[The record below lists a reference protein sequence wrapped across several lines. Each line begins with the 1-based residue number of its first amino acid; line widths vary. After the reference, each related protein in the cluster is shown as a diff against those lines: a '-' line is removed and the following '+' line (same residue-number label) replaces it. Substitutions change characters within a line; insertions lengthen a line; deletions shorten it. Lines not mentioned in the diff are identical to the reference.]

1 MTSAKQ
7 HIVSIMALC
16 AAFTFTEVGID
27 HVRAEESSGPAMVW
41 FDKDY
46 PYRVVDQALP
56 DALREF
62 GHNLDIAVEVSAS
75 IKGRV
80 RRYDHE
86 GSSGDF
92 LKYLASEHHL
102 QWVFDR
108 ERLYISSADEQI
120 DRHWSAGAGAVETVE
135 TALDS
140 AGIHDPRFPIG
151 FDAGQ
156 AAISL
161 SAPPRYMAL
170 AAPVIDRVLTP
181 KATRTVN
188 VIHGRTRGGGT

>member
-1 MTSAKQ
+1 MIFSKQ
-7 HIVSIMALC
+7 HLASVMALC
-16 AAFTFTEVGID
+16 AAFAFTGIGID
-27 HVRAEESSGPAMVW
+27 QASAESSDGPTMEW
-41 FDKDY
+41 FEQDF
-46 PYRVVDQALP
+46 PYLVVDQALP

-62 GHNLDIAVEVSAS
+62 GHNLDVPVEVSAS

-92 LKYLASEHHL
+92 LSYLAAEHDL

-108 ERLYISSADEQI
+108 GRLFVSSADEQI
-120 DRHWSAGAGAVETVE
+120 DRLWSADAGAVGTVE
-135 TALDS
+135 TALND
-140 AGIHDPRFPIG
+140 AGIDDPRFPIG
-151 FDAGQ
+151 YNRGQ
-156 AAISL
+156 GALSL

-170 AAPVIDRVLTP
+170 AAPVIDRVLAP

-188 VIHGRTRGGGT
+188 VIHGRARDGGT